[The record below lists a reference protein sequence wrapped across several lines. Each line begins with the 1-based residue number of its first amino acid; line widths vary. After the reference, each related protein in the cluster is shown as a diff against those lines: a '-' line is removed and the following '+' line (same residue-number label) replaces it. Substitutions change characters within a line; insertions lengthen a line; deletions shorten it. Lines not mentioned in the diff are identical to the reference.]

1 MNEGLSDHIWQQ
13 LSTYSSLSSTFF
25 NAKSSFGMC
34 GQIPQCEDLRV
45 AGSPVV
51 TLADFEGN
59 VDWSNAVTLEG

>member
-1 MNEGLSDHIWQQ
+1 MKVFRIIFG
-13 LSTYSSLSSTFF
+13 SSYQRIPVLSSTFF

-34 GQIPQCEDLRV
+34 GIIPQCEDLRV